1 MWSYINIFFD
11 MKTHIL
17 STIKIVASLLVIVG
31 TMFTFLTFS
40 PVFADEAIVYVS
52 PEGDNELADGSEENP
67 YQTISFAVEQANEE
81 STVKVKQG
89 VYIENVVI
97 NKPLTLE
104 AVDGVGATEISPET
118 GIAVALSSHGVTV
131 KDFTLKGEVSVLLGS
146 VVETTK
152 STLQGNSL
160 EGTQFSIATDESTDF
175 YFLEVLQ
182 NTIHNT
188 FAIENVSNS
197 IKFTENLF
205 DPSLGLAS
213 VNGGVVGT
221 ITGDTS
227 ARMLAVSFHNNTVN
241 AGFEDGLVVEGT
253 QYFNFFDNVIQ
264 GVSRTGLSAEFV
276 TGSIDRNSIESGV
289 QSLELQTPGE
299 DFKRV
304 FILGNTFSGNTVD
317 IDPESGER
325 VASLV
330 FRPNF
335 AGQSR
340 SLFLSNT
347 FRDNRNAIVFSEG
360 FDFSSDIFHEA
371 NNSFYSTENISIYN
385 DTDSII
391 SLSQDYWDTEGGVMA
406 TNTFGDVRGYFWYL
420 DEEKTIRADKIPVSI
435 PEVENAT
442 ITITSQRFFDD
453 TDWTD
458 LEKEFLTP
466 PVVTVNGAQTVKL
479 GYKSTVTV
487 TLTPDEGYQSAII
500 QDNETTIEPVNEYT
514 VDSVIEPH
522 EFVIVSAEDTAPV
535 ITLNGLDN
543 LELFVTDIYTEA
555 GATVFDDFDTEARG
569 AELEVVITGEVDT
582 EVPGTY
588 TLAYNATDSAGNV
601 AEEKTRT
608 IVVKE
613 HVVQTGAPSGGGY
626 IPPAPIVT
634 PEPVE
639 PEPIVEPEAPE
650 DPVVEGDPEVDV
662 PEIQTPEGEVLGEKI
677 TESTESRIQ
686 STLKREQ
693 ERFSELDVRLA
704 TRVQGRILLQVEE
717 NGEAWYVP
725 TGSTEKFYLAD
736 GPSAFQAL
744 RQFGVGITNE
754 DLAKIPVGV
763 ESRFQDIDTDKD
775 GLADKLEEGLQTDPL
790 NADTD
795 EDGVSDGEEVLT
807 YFTNPLGEGILEV
820 DDQLINQSLGTI
832 YLQVESRGEAWYVN
846 PVDGMRYYMK
856 DGNAAFQIMK
866 FLSLGITNTDIARIE
881 VGELE

>member
-1 MWSYINIFFD
+1 